1 MKVRLQDIVKH
12 CVVTE
17 YCHKCKY
24 YKNGECMVSID
35 GCMPAYF
42 EEYVN
47 LCGNLPEL
55 AKLLYTN
62 EEVELNE
69 NDTERT
75 Y

>member
-12 CVVTE
+12 CVATD

-24 YKNGECMVSID
+24 DKNGECLASID

-47 LCGNLPEL
+47 ICVNSPEL
-55 AKLLYTN
+55 AKALYTN
-62 EEVELNE
+62 EEVELYE
-69 NDTERT
+69 NDSERT

>member
-12 CVVTE
+12 CAVTD

-42 EEYVN
+42 EDYVN
-47 LCGNLPEL
+47 LCGNSPEL
-55 AKLLYTN
+55 AKALHTN
-62 EEVELNE
+62 EEVELDE
-69 NDTERT
+69 NDSERT
-75 Y
+75 D

>member
-12 CVVTE
+12 CVVTDF
-17 YCHKCKY
+17 CNKCKY
-24 YKNGECMVSID
+24 YNAECMVSID

-47 LCGNLPEL
+47 LCGNTPEL
-55 AKLLYTN
+55 AKALYTN